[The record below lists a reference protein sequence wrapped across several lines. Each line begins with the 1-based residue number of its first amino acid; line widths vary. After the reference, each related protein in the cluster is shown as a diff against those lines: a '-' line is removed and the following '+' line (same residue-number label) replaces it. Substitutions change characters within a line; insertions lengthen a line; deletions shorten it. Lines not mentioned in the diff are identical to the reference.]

1 MVGWHDSAQQNIAFP
16 RIPRGADKI
25 TVEITRKKDSQK
37 KGERK
42 IRVRTAAQLLTA
54 GSSAG

>member
-37 KGERK
+37 GERK